1 MEYENEEL
9 WRMRIRGVEDEN
21 QGEWRL
27 RIRKYR
33 ERESGRMEADK
44 QRSGG

>member
-1 MEYENEEL
+1 
-9 WRMRIRGVEDEN
+9 MRIRGVEDEN

>member
-1 MEYENEEL
+1 M
-9 WRMRIRGVEDEN
+9 EDEN

-27 RIRKYR
+27 RIRKCGG
-33 ERESGRMEADK
+33 RESGGMEADK